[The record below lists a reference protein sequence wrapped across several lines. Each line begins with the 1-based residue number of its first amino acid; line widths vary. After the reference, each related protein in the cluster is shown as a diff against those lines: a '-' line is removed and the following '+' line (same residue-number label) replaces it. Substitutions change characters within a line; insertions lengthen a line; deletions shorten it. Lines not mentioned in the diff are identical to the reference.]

1 MNTPDTFDPSSEPT
15 SRKYLAVAIGFTTCA
30 TLLFEVALTRIFSLI
45 FWYHYG
51 FVVISLTLLGIG
63 LSGIFVYLYPE
74 RFPRSESAGRAATA
88 SIAFAIA
95 TVGFLTLFHWL
106 VSTTPYVGTSE
117 LLIVFLM
124 TVVPFFFGG
133 LAIAIPLSR
142 FTERIGTLYG
152 ADLLGAAIGAG
163 LVIPLLAL
171 FGGHQTLLVAACIA
185 AGAAIL
191 FARAQQDRTAAIRG
205 TVALAICLTT
215 WLVAAS
221 TDAFQI
227 RYSKNQEEKN
237 VVYERWNSFSRV
249 AVLET
254 DLRRGGWNLSPK
266 APPGGIDQRKIMI
279 DGGAMTPLLAF
290 KGDFDALELLRYDV
304 SSLGYQ
310 IRPQNNVVI
319 IGAGGGR
326 DILTARSF
334 GVENIHAVEINPI
347 IVDYVR
353 NHCAPF
359 CESAYDLPG
368 VTHSVMDGRS
378 YLATATE
385 KFDHVQLSAVDTVAA
400 SAAGALALVEQSLY
414 TKEAFLDYFDHLTD
428 DGLVSITRP
437 FNTEDV
443 GETLRMADIVR
454 AAWGERGIQDPA
466 QHFVML
472 GRREATESKWGLL
485 LVSKRPFDAT
495 DLGTIERLVDDLDF
509 RLLYAPGRSDN
520 LPEILQ
526 ILGPNRDSFLDDFEQ
541 NVAATTDDK
550 PFFFYFRKPGTAL
563 LRAFSI
569 GSQFE
574 RQAVVVQDILLK
586 LLFFIFGL
594 TFLTAFG
601 IPMALG
607 RLRLREARGSG
618 VTLTYFAG
626 IGLGFMLTEIALLQR
641 FTLLLGRPV
650 YAFAVIL
657 GTMLV
662 FGGIGSFLS
671 HRVGSEGLR
680 RFNQI
685 GLLAILAGIAIHAWF
700 MPFVLSSAMHWD
712 LGLRLGLTVLTIAP
726 LATAM
731 GIALPSGMRLIER
744 SSPQVL
750 AWAWGVNGSM
760 SVLGTVS
767 AMAIS
772 VFFGIT
778 SALIVAMFAYGLS
791 LLTPWKLA
799 DQPSSQ

>member
-1 MNTPDTFDPSSEPT
+1 MNDSDAFDPSEEPT
-15 SRKYLAVAIGFTTCA
+15 SRRYLSIAIGFATCS

-74 RFPRSESAGRAATA
+74 RFPRSKAAGRAATA

-95 TVGFLTLFHWL
+95 TVVFLALFHIL
-106 VSTTPYVGTSE
+106 VSTTPYVGTEE
-117 LLIVFLM
+117 LLLVFLM

-152 ADLLGAAIGAG
+152 ADLLGAALGAG
-163 LVIPLLAL
+163 LVIPLLGL

-185 AGAAIL
+185 AGGAIL
-191 FARAQQDRTAAIRG
+191 FARAQQERRLVIRG
-205 TVALAICLTT
+205 AAALAACLAT
-215 WLVAAS
+215 WVVAAS
-221 TDAFQI
+221 TDVFQI

-237 VVYERWNSFSRV
+237 VLYEKWNSFSRV

-254 DLRRGGWNLSPK
+254 ELRRGGWNLSPK

-290 KGDFDALELLRYDV
+290 KGDYEALELLRYDV

-310 IRPQNNVVI
+310 IRPQKKVVI

-334 GVENIHAVEINPI
+334 GVEDIHAVEINPI

-368 VTHSVMDGRS
+368 VTYSVMDGRS

-385 KFDHVQLSAVDTVAA
+385 RFDHVQLSAVDTVAA

-414 TKEAFLDYFDHLTD
+414 TEQAFLDYFDHLSD

-437 FNTEDV
+437 FNTQKL
-443 GETLRMADIVR
+443 GETLRMADLVR
-454 AAWGERGIQDPA
+454 AAWSQRGIEDPG

-485 LVSKRPFDAT
+485 LASKRPFDER
-495 DLGTIERLVDDLDF
+495 DLSTVERLVDDLGF

-526 ILGPNRDSFLDDFEQ
+526 ILGPNRDSFLESFED
-541 NVAATTDDK
+541 NVMATTDDR

-569 GSQFE
+569 GNEFE
-574 RQAVVVQDILLK
+574 EQAVVVQDILLK

-594 TFLTAFG
+594 TLVTAFV

-607 RLRLREARGSG
+607 RLRLHEARGSG

-626 IGLGFMLTEIALLQR
+626 IGLGFMLTEIGLLQR

-671 HRVGSEGLR
+671 HRASAERLL
-680 RFNQI
+680 RFNRMA
-685 GLLAILAGIAIHAWF
+685 LLMVLAGIAVHAWF
-700 MPFVLSSAMHWD
+700 MPFVLSKAMHWGI
-712 LGLRLGLTVLTIAP
+712 GLRLCLTILTIAP
-726 LATAM
+726 LATVM

-772 VFFGIT
+772 VFFGVT
-778 SALIVAMFAYGLS
+778 AALNVAMLAYGLS
-791 LLTPWKLA
+791 LITPWKAA
-799 DQPSSQ
+799 DESSSN